1 MKKILIPIIL
11 FLIVTTNSCNLYKHY
26 ERPDIS
32 FVDSL
37 YNKIPMANSYESI
50 ARMTW
55 KELFADTLLQEYIE
69 LGLKNNTDL
78 EISRLKVE
86 QAEATLQTSRLAFFP
101 SVSFSA
107 QINVGNNNAEHT
119 TKASYSLA
127 PSASWEIDAFGR
139 MHNTKKGAQAALGA
153 TEAYQQAVQT
163 QLIAT
168 IADSYYTLLMLDE
181 QLDISKRTLKT
192 WEENIRTLSALKRAG
207 KTNEAA
213 VLQAKANKVNVE
225 GSILTLEKQIIE
237 QENSLS
243 ALLGIIPQ
251 EFERGT
257 LENQVFPDT
266 LLTGLPLSSL
276 INRPDVRQA
285 EYKLVEAY
293 YATNV
298 ARSYFYPTIT
308 LSGNGGWSGAMGNID
323 NPGDWI
329 YNIVAGLVQ
338 PIFNQGKNKAR
349 LKISE
354 SQRQEALLNFKQTLL
369 DAGTEANNAL
379 VSWQTARKRLDSDKL
394 QIMYLKGAV
403 FNTQLLMKNGQ
414 ATYIEVLSAQ
424 KNLLQAELTE
434 SNDKYIEIQS
444 VITLYHALG
453 GGLE

>member
-1 MKKILIPIIL
+1 MKKILIPIL
-11 FLIVTTNSCNLYKHY
+11 LLLTIVSMNSCALYKEY
-26 ERPDIS
+26 ERPDIA

-37 YNKIPMANSYESI
+37 YNRIPTADDYESI
-50 ARMTW
+50 ASLTW
-55 KELFADTLLQEYIE
+55 KELFADTLLHSLIE
-69 LGLKNNTDL
+69 LGLENNTDL
-78 EISRLKVE
+78 EIARLKVE
-86 QAEATLQTSRLAFFP
+86 QAEATLKTSKLAFYP
-101 SVSFSA
+101 NVSFSA
-107 QINVGNNNAEHT
+107 QVGANQNGSN
-119 TKASYSLA
+119 YSLA
-127 PSASWEIDAFGR
+127 PTASWEVDAFGR
-139 MHNTKKGAQAALGA
+139 LHNTKEGAKAALAA

-168 IADSYYTLLMLDE
+168 IADAYYTLLMLDE
-181 QLDISKRTLKT
+181 QLDISKRTLNT

-225 GSILTLEKQIIE
+225 ASILSLEKQIIE

-243 ALLGIIPQ
+243 ALLGLVPQ
-251 EFERGT
+251 EFERNA
-257 LENQVFPDT
+257 LSEQVFPDT
-266 LLTGLPLSSL
+266 LLMGLPLSSL
-276 INRPDVRQA
+276 VNRPDVRQA
-285 EYKLVEAY
+285 EYKLVEAF

-308 LSGNGGWSGAMGNID
+308 LSGNAGWSGVSG

-329 YNIVAGLVQ
+329 FNAVGSLMQ

-349 LKISE
+349 MKISE

-379 VSWQTARKRLDSDKL
+379 ISWQTARKRLDRDKL
-394 QIMYLKGAV
+394 QIVYLKGAV
-403 FNTQLLMKNGQ
+403 LNTQLLMKNGQ
-414 ATYIEVLSAQ
+414 ADYLEVLTAQ

-434 SNDKYIEIQS
+434 TNDRYLEIQS

-453 GGLE
+453 GGLD

>member
-1 MKKILIPIIL
+1 MRKILIPTL
-11 FLIVTTNSCNLYKHY
+11 LLLITMSSCNLYKHY
-26 ERPDIS
+26 ERPEID

-37 YNKIPMANSYESI
+37 YNRIPTANNYESI
-50 ARMTW
+50 ASLTW
-55 KELFADTLLQEYIE
+55 KELFTDTILQNLIE
-69 LGLKNNTDL
+69 IGLNNNTDL
-78 EISRLKVE
+78 EIARLKVE
-86 QAEATLQTSRLAFFP
+86 QAEATLKTSKLALFP
-101 SVSFSA
+101 SVSLSA
-107 QINVGNNNAEHT
+107 Q
-119 TKASYSLA
+119 ASAKNEGFTYNIT
-127 PSASWEIDAFGR
+127 PTASWEIDAFGKL
-139 MHNTKKGAQAALGA
+139 HNTKKGAEAALAA

-168 IADSYYTLLMLDE
+168 IADAYYTLLMLDE
-181 QLDISKRTLKT
+181 QLEISKRTLNT

-225 GSILTLEKQIIE
+225 GSILTLQKQITV

-243 ALLGIIPQ
+243 ALLGLVPQ
-251 EFERGT
+251 ELERNE
-257 LENQVFPDT
+257 LSQQVFPDT
-266 LLTGLPLSSL
+266 LLMGLPLSSL

-285 EYKLVEAY
+285 EYKLVEAF

-298 ARSYFYPTIT
+298 ARSYFYPSIT
-308 LSGNGGWSGAMGNID
+308 LNGNAGWSGISG

-329 YNIVAGLVQ
+329 FNAVASLVQ

-349 LKISE
+349 LTISE
-354 SQRQEALLNFKQTLL
+354 SQRQEALLNFRQTLL

-379 VSWQTARKRLDSDKL
+379 ISWQTARKRLDSDKL

-434 SNDKYIEIQS
+434 TNDKYIEIQS

>member
-1 MKKILIPIIL
+1 MKKILIPIL
-11 FLIVTTNSCNLYKHY
+11 LLLTIVSMNSCALYKEY
-26 ERPDIS
+26 ERPDIA

-37 YNKIPMANSYESI
+37 YNRIPTADDYESI
-50 ARMTW
+50 ASLTW
-55 KELFADTLLQEYIE
+55 KELFADTLLHSLIE
-69 LGLKNNTDL
+69 LGLENNTDL
-78 EISRLKVE
+78 EIARLKVE
-86 QAEATLQTSRLAFFP
+86 QAEATLKTSKLAFYP
-101 SVSFSA
+101 NVSFSA
-107 QINVGNNNAEHT
+107 QVGANQNGSN
-119 TKASYSLA
+119 YSLA
-127 PSASWEIDAFGR
+127 PTASWEVDAFGR
-139 MHNTKKGAQAALGA
+139 LHNTKEGAKAALAA

-168 IADSYYTLLMLDE
+168 IADAYYTLLMLDE
-181 QLDISKRTLKT
+181 QLDISKRTLNT

-225 GSILTLEKQIIE
+225 ASILSLEKQIIE

-243 ALLGIIPQ
+243 ALLGLVPQ
-251 EFERGT
+251 EFERNA
-257 LENQVFPDT
+257 LSEQVFPDT
-266 LLTGLPLSSL
+266 LLMGLPLSSL
-276 INRPDVRQA
+276 VNRPDVRQA

-298 ARSYFYPTIT
+298 ARSYFYPSIT
-308 LSGNGGWSGAMGNID
+308 LSGSAGWSGVSG
-323 NPGDWI
+323 NPGDFI
-329 YNIVAGLVQ
+329 FNAVGSLMQ

-379 VSWQTARKRLDSDKL
+379 ISWQTARKRLDSDKL
-394 QIMYLKGAV
+394 QIVYLKGAV
-403 FNTQLLMKNGQ
+403 MNTQLLMKNGQ
-414 ATYIEVLSAQ
+414 ADYLEVLTAQ

-434 SNDKYIEIQS
+434 TNDRYLEIQS

>member
-1 MKKILIPIIL
+1 MRKILIPIIIL
-11 FLIVTTNSCNLYKHY
+11 LTTVMMNSCTLYKHY
-26 ERPDIS
+26 ERPDID

-37 YNKIPMANSYESI
+37 YNRIPTADDYESI
-50 ARMTW
+50 ASLTW
-55 KELFADTLLQEYIE
+55 KELFSDTLLQDLIE
-69 LGLKNNTDL
+69 LGLNNNTDL
-78 EISRLKVE
+78 EIARLKVE
-86 QAEATLQTSRLAFFP
+86 QAEATLKTSRLAFYP
-101 SVSFSA
+101 DVSFSA
-107 QINVGNNNAEHT
+107 QAGVNQNGFN
-119 TKASYSLA
+119 YSLT
-127 PSASWEIDAFGR
+127 PTASWEIDAFGR
-139 MHNTKKGAQAALGA
+139 LLNTKKGAEAALGA
-153 TEAYQQAVQT
+153 TEAYHQAVQT
-163 QLIAT
+163 QLVAT
-168 IADSYYTLLMLDE
+168 IADSYFTLLMLDE
-181 QLDISKRTLKT
+181 QLEISKRTLKT

-225 GSILTLEKQIIE
+225 ASILTLEKQIIE

-243 ALLGIIPQ
+243 ALLGLVPQ
-251 EFERGT
+251 GFERNE
-257 LENQVFPDT
+257 LSEQIFPDT
-266 LLTGLPLSSL
+266 LLMGLPLSSL
-276 INRPDVRQA
+276 VNRPDVRQA
-285 EYKLVEAY
+285 EYKLVEAF

-308 LSGNGGWSGAMGNID
+308 LSGSAGWSGVSG

-329 YNIVAGLVQ
+329 YNAVGSLMQ

-403 FNTQLLMKNGQ
+403 QNTQLLMKNGQ
-414 ATYIEVLSAQ
+414 ADYLEVLTAQ

-434 SNDKYIEIQS
+434 TNDKYLEIQS
-444 VITLYHALG
+444 VIMLYHALG

>member
-1 MKKILIPIIL
+1 MKKILIPLIIL
-11 FLIVTTNSCNLYKHY
+11 VITMNSCALYKKH
-26 ERPDIS
+26 ERPDIT

-37 YNKIPMANSYESI
+37 YNRIPTADDYESI
-50 ARMTW
+50 ASLTW
-55 KELFADTLLQEYIE
+55 KELFADTLLQDLIE
-69 LGLKNNTDL
+69 IGLENNTDL
-78 EISRLKVE
+78 EIARLKVE
-86 QAEATLQTSRLAFFP
+86 QAEATLQTSKLAFFP
-101 SVSFSA
+101 NVSFSA
-107 QINVGNNNAEHT
+107 QAGVKNEGFN
-119 TKASYSLA
+119 YSLT
-127 PSASWEIDAFGR
+127 PNASWEIDAFGR
-139 MHNTKKGAQAALGA
+139 LHNTKKGSEAALAA
-153 TEAYQQAVQT
+153 TEAFQQAVQT

-168 IADSYYTLLMLDE
+168 IANSYYTLLMLDE
-181 QLDISKRTLKT
+181 QLEISKRTLNT

-225 GSILTLEKQIIE
+225 ASILTLKKQIIE

-243 ALLGIIPQ
+243 ALLGLVPQ
-251 EFERGT
+251 EFERNE
-257 LENQVFPDT
+257 LSQQVFPDT
-266 LLTGLPLSSL
+266 LLMGLPLSSL
-276 INRPDVRQA
+276 VNRPDVRQA

-298 ARSYFYPTIT
+298 ARSYFYPSIT
-308 LSGNGGWSGAMGNID
+308 LSGNAGWSGVIGD
-323 NPGDWI
+323 PGDWI
-329 YNIVAGLVQ
+329 FNAVGSLMQ

-349 LKISE
+349 VKISE
-354 SQRQEALLNFKQTLL
+354 AQRQEALLNFKQTLL

-379 VSWQTARKRLDSDKL
+379 VSWQTARKRLDSDKV

-414 ATYIEVLSAQ
+414 ATYIEVLTAQ

-434 SNDKYIEIQS
+434 TNDKYIEIQS

>member
-1 MKKILIPIIL
+1 MKKILIPIVL
-11 FLIVTTNSCNLYKHY
+11 FLLITTNSCKLYKHY

-50 ARMTW
+50 ARITW
-55 KELFADTLLQEYIE
+55 RELFADTLLQDCIE
-69 LGLKNNTDL
+69 LGLKNNTNL
-78 EISRLKVE
+78 EIARLKVE

-101 SVSFSA
+101 SVSFSG
-107 QINVGNNNAEHT
+107 QMNVGNNNT
-119 TKASYSLA
+119 YTLM
-127 PSASWEIDAFGR
+127 PSMSWEIDAFGR
-139 MHNTKKGAQAALGA
+139 MQNTQKGAEAALGA
-153 TEAYQQAVQT
+153 TEAYQQAIQT

-192 WEENIRTLSALKRAG
+192 WDENIRTLSALKRAG

-213 VLQAKANKVNVE
+213 VLQAKANKANVE

-243 ALLGIIPQ
+243 ALLGIVPQ

-257 LENQVFPDT
+257 LENQNFPDT

-308 LSGNGGWSGAMGNID
+308 LSGNGGWSGVD

-338 PIFNQGKNKAR
+338 PILNQGKNKAR

-369 DAGTEANNAL
+369 NAGTEANNAL

>member
-1 MKKILIPIIL
+1 MKKILIPLIL
-11 FLIVTTNSCNLYKHY
+11 LLVTMNSCALYKDY
-26 ERPDIS
+26 ERPEID

-37 YNKIPMANSYESI
+37 YNRIPAAGDYESI
-50 ARMTW
+50 ASLTW
-55 KELFADTLLQEYIE
+55 RELFADTLLQDLIE
-69 LGLKNNTDL
+69 IGLKNNTDL
-78 EISRLKVE
+78 EIARLKVE
-86 QAEATLQTSRLAFFP
+86 QAEATLQTSKLAFYP
-101 SVSFSA
+101 NVSFSA
-107 QINVGNNNAEHT
+107 QAGVKNEGFN
-119 TKASYSLA
+119 YSLT
-127 PSASWEIDAFGR
+127 PTASWEIDAFGR
-139 MHNTKKGAQAALGA
+139 LRNTKKGAEAALAA
-153 TEAYQQAVQT
+153 TEAYQQAIQT
-163 QLIAT
+163 QLVAT
-168 IADSYYTLLMLDE
+168 IADAYYTLLMLDE
-181 QLDISKRTLKT
+181 QLEISKRTLKT

-225 GSILTLEKQIIE
+225 ASILTLEKQIIE

-243 ALLGIIPQ
+243 ALLGLVPQ
-251 EFERGT
+251 EFERNE
-257 LENQVFPDT
+257 LSQQVFPDT
-266 LLTGLPLSSL
+266 LLMGLPLSSL
-276 INRPDVRQA
+276 VNRPDVRQA
-285 EYKLVEAY
+285 EYKLVEAF

-298 ARSYFYPTIT
+298 ARSYFYPSIT
-308 LSGNGGWSGAMGNID
+308 LSGSGGWAGING

-329 YNIVAGLVQ
+329 YNAVAGLVQ

-349 LKISE
+349 VKISE
-354 SQRQEALLNFKQTLL
+354 AQRQEALLNFKQTLL

-414 ATYIEVLSAQ
+414 ATYLEVLSAL

-434 SNDKYIEIQS
+434 TNDKFLEIQS

>member
-1 MKKILIPIIL
+1 MKKILIPIVL
-11 FLIVTTNSCNLYKHY
+11 FLIITTNSCKLYKHY

-55 KELFADTLLQEYIE
+55 RELFADTLLQDCIE
-69 LGLKNNTDL
+69 LGLKNNTNL
-78 EISRLKVE
+78 EIARLKVE
-86 QAEATLQTSRLAFFP
+86 QAEATLQASKLSLLP

-107 QINVGNNNAEHT
+107 QANAGSNINGL
-119 TKASYSLA
+119 SYTLA
-127 PSASWEIDAFGR
+127 PSISWEIDAFGR
-139 MHNTKKGAQAALGA
+139 MNNSKKGAEAALAA
-153 TEAYQQAVQT
+153 TEAYRQAVQT

-225 GSILTLEKQIIE
+225 GSILTLEKQIVE

-243 ALLGIIPQ
+243 ALLGIVPQ

-257 LENQVFPDT
+257 LENQMFPDT

-276 INRPDVRQA
+276 VNRPDVRQA

-308 LSGNGGWSGAMGNID
+308 LSGNGGWSGATGNID

-329 YNIVAGLVQ
+329 YNIVGGLVQ

-354 SQRQEALLNFKQTLL
+354 SQRQEALVNFKQTLL

-414 ATYIEVLSAQ
+414 ATYIEVLTAQ

-434 SNDKYIEIQS
+434 TNDKYIEIQS

>member
-1 MKKILIPIIL
+1 MKKILIPTL
-11 FLIVTTNSCNLYKHY
+11 LLLITMSSCNLYKHY
-26 ERPDIS
+26 ERPEID

-37 YNKIPMANSYESI
+37 YNRIPTANNYESI
-50 ARMTW
+50 ASLTW
-55 KELFADTLLQEYIE
+55 KELFTDTILQNLIE
-69 LGLKNNTDL
+69 IGLNNNTDL
-78 EISRLKVE
+78 EIARLKVE
-86 QAEATLQTSRLAFFP
+86 QAEATLKTSKLALFP
-101 SVSFSA
+101 SVSLSA
-107 QINVGNNNAEHT
+107 Q
-119 TKASYSLA
+119 ASVKNEGFTYNIT
-127 PSASWEIDAFGR
+127 PTASWEIDAFGKL
-139 MHNTKKGAQAALGA
+139 HKTKKGAEAALAA

-163 QLIAT
+163 KLIAT
-168 IADSYYTLLMLDE
+168 IADAYYTLLMLDE
-181 QLDISKRTLKT
+181 QLEISKRTLNT

-225 GSILTLEKQIIE
+225 GSILTLQKQITV

-243 ALLGIIPQ
+243 ALLGLVPQ
-251 EFERGT
+251 ELERNE
-257 LENQVFPDT
+257 LSQQVFPDT
-266 LLTGLPLSSL
+266 LLMGLPLSSL

-285 EYKLVEAY
+285 EYKLVEAF

-298 ARSYFYPTIT
+298 ARSYFYPSIT
-308 LSGNGGWSGAMGNID
+308 LNGNAGWSGISG

-329 YNIVAGLVQ
+329 FNAVASLVQ

-349 LKISE
+349 LTISE
-354 SQRQEALLNFKQTLL
+354 SQRQEALLNFRQTLL

-379 VSWQTARKRLDSDKL
+379 ISWQTARKRLDSDKL

-434 SNDKYIEIQS
+434 TNDKYLEIQS

>member
-1 MKKILIPIIL
+1 MKKILIPIL
-11 FLIVTTNSCNLYKHY
+11 LLLTIVSMNSCALYKEY
-26 ERPDIS
+26 ERPDIA

-37 YNKIPMANSYESI
+37 YNRIPTADDYESI
-50 ARMTW
+50 ASLTW
-55 KELFADTLLQEYIE
+55 KELFADTLLHSLIE
-69 LGLKNNTDL
+69 LGLENNTDL
-78 EISRLKVE
+78 EIARLKVE
-86 QAEATLQTSRLAFFP
+86 QAETTLKTSKLAFYP
-101 SVSFSA
+101 NVSFSA
-107 QINVGNNNAEHT
+107 QAGANQNGSN
-119 TKASYSLA
+119 YSLA
-127 PSASWEIDAFGR
+127 PTASWEVDAFGR
-139 MHNTKKGAQAALGA
+139 LHNTKEGAKAALAA

-168 IADSYYTLLMLDE
+168 IADAYYTLLMLDE
-181 QLDISKRTLKT
+181 QLDISKRTLNT

-225 GSILTLEKQIIE
+225 ASILSLEKQIIE

-243 ALLGIIPQ
+243 ALLGLVPQ
-251 EFERGT
+251 EFERNE
-257 LENQVFPDT
+257 LAEQVFPDT
-266 LLTGLPLSSL
+266 LLMGLPLSSL
-276 INRPDVRQA
+276 VNRPDVRQA

-298 ARSYFYPTIT
+298 ARSYFYPSIT
-308 LSGNGGWSGAMGNID
+308 LSGTAGWSGVSG
-323 NPGDWI
+323 NPGDFI
-329 YNIVAGLVQ
+329 FNAVGSLMQ

-379 VSWQTARKRLDSDKL
+379 ISWQTARKRLDSDKL
-394 QIMYLKGAV
+394 QIVYLKGAV
-403 FNTQLLMKNGQ
+403 MNTQLLMKNGQ
-414 ATYIEVLSAQ
+414 ADYLEVLTAQ

-434 SNDKYIEIQS
+434 TNDKYLEIQS

-453 GGLE
+453 GGLN

>member
-1 MKKILIPIIL
+1 MKKILIPIIIL
-11 FLIVTTNSCNLYKHY
+11 LVTMNSCALYKHH
-26 ERPDIS
+26 ERPDIT

-37 YNKIPMANSYESI
+37 YNRIPTADDYESI
-50 ARMTW
+50 ASLTW
-55 KELFADTLLQEYIE
+55 RELFADTLLQDLIE
-69 LGLKNNTDL
+69 LGLKNNTNL
-78 EISRLKVE
+78 EIARLKVE
-86 QAEATLQTSRLAFFP
+86 QAEVTLKTSKLALFP

-107 QINVGNNNAEHT
+107 QANANGNGLGYT
-119 TKASYSLA
+119 LA
-127 PSASWEIDAFGR
+127 PNASWEIDVFGR
-139 MHNTKKGAQAALGA
+139 LHNSKQGAEAALAA

-168 IADSYYTLLMLDE
+168 IADAYYTLLMLDE
-181 QLDISKRTLKT
+181 QLGISKRTLNT

-225 GSILTLEKQIIE
+225 ASILTLKKQIIE

-243 ALLGIIPQ
+243 ALLGLVPQ
-251 EFERGT
+251 EFERNK
-257 LENQVFPDT
+257 LSQQIFPDT
-266 LLTGLPLSSL
+266 LLMGLPLSSL

-285 EYKLVEAY
+285 EYKLVETH

-298 ARSYFYPTIT
+298 ARSYFYPNIT
-308 LSGNGGWSGAMGNID
+308 LSGNAGWSGISGD
-323 NPGDWI
+323 PGDWI
-329 YNIVAGLVQ
+329 FNAVASLVQ

-379 VSWQTARKRLDSDKL
+379 IAWQTARKRLDSDKL

-434 SNDKYIEIQS
+434 TNDKYIEIQS

>member
-1 MKKILIPIIL
+1 MKKILIPIIIL
-11 FLIVTTNSCNLYKHY
+11 LVTMNSCALYKHH
-26 ERPDIS
+26 ERPDIT

-37 YNKIPMANSYESI
+37 YNRIPTADDYESI
-50 ARMTW
+50 ASLTW
-55 KELFADTLLQEYIE
+55 RELFADTLLQDLIE
-69 LGLKNNTDL
+69 LGLKNNTNL
-78 EISRLKVE
+78 EIARLKVE
-86 QAEATLQTSRLAFFP
+86 QAEATLKTSKLALFP

-107 QINVGNNNAEHT
+107 QANANGNGLGYT
-119 TKASYSLA
+119 LA
-127 PSASWEIDAFGR
+127 PNASWEIDAFGR
-139 MHNTKKGAQAALGA
+139 LHNSKQGAEAALAA

-168 IADSYYTLLMLDE
+168 IADAYYTLLMLDE
-181 QLDISKRTLKT
+181 QLGISKRTLNT

-225 GSILTLEKQIIE
+225 ASILTLKKQIIE

-243 ALLGIIPQ
+243 ALLGLVPQ
-251 EFERGT
+251 EFERNK
-257 LENQVFPDT
+257 LSQQIFPDT
-266 LLTGLPLSSL
+266 LLMGLPLSSL

-285 EYKLVEAY
+285 EYKLVEAH

-298 ARSYFYPTIT
+298 ARSYFYPSIT
-308 LSGNGGWSGAMGNID
+308 LSGNAGWSGISGD
-323 NPGDWI
+323 PGDWI
-329 YNIVAGLVQ
+329 FNAVASLVQ

-379 VSWQTARKRLDSDKL
+379 IAWQTARKRLDSDKL

-434 SNDKYIEIQS
+434 TNDKYIEIQS

>member
-1 MKKILIPIIL
+1 MKKILIPIVI
-11 FLIVTTNSCNLYKHY
+11 FLIITTNSCKLYKHY

-55 KELFADTLLQEYIE
+55 RELFADTLLQDCIE
-69 LGLKNNTDL
+69 LGLKNNTNL
-78 EISRLKVE
+78 EIARLKVE
-86 QAEATLQTSRLAFFP
+86 QAEATLKTSRLAFFP

-107 QINVGNNNAEHT
+107 QASNSSNANGL
-119 TKASYSLA
+119 SYTLA
-127 PSASWEIDAFGR
+127 PSVSWEIDAFGR
-139 MHNTKKGAQAALGA
+139 MQNTKKGAQAALGA
-153 TEAYQQAVQT
+153 TEAYEQAVQT

-243 ALLGIIPQ
+243 ALLGIVPQ
-251 EFERGT
+251 KFERGT
-257 LENQVFPDT
+257 LENQNFPDT

-308 LSGNGGWSGAMGNID
+308 LSGNGGWSGID

-369 DAGTEANNAL
+369 NAGTEANNAL

>member
-1 MKKILIPIIL
+1 MKKILIPIIIL
-11 FLIVTTNSCNLYKHY
+11 LVTMNSCALYKHH
-26 ERPDIS
+26 ERPDIT

-37 YNKIPMANSYESI
+37 YNRIPTADDYESI
-50 ARMTW
+50 ASLTW
-55 KELFADTLLQEYIE
+55 RELFADTLLQDLIE
-69 LGLKNNTDL
+69 LGLKNNTNL
-78 EISRLKVE
+78 EIARLKVE
-86 QAEATLQTSRLAFFP
+86 QAEATLKTSKLALFP

-107 QINVGNNNAEHT
+107 QANANGNGLGYT
-119 TKASYSLA
+119 LA
-127 PSASWEIDAFGR
+127 PNASWEIDAFGR
-139 MHNTKKGAQAALGA
+139 LHNSKQGAEAALAA

-168 IADSYYTLLMLDE
+168 IADAYYTLLMLDE
-181 QLDISKRTLKT
+181 QLGISKRTLNT

-225 GSILTLEKQIIE
+225 ASILTLKKQIIE

-243 ALLGIIPQ
+243 ALLGLVPQ
-251 EFERGT
+251 EFERNK
-257 LENQVFPDT
+257 LSQQIFPDT
-266 LLTGLPLSSL
+266 LLMGLPLSSL

-285 EYKLVEAY
+285 EYKLVEAH

-298 ARSYFYPTIT
+298 ARSYFYPSIT
-308 LSGNGGWSGAMGNID
+308 LSGNAGWSGISGA
-323 NPGDWI
+323 PGDWI
-329 YNIVAGLVQ
+329 FNAVASLVQ

-379 VSWQTARKRLDSDKL
+379 IAWQTARKRLDSDKL

-434 SNDKYIEIQS
+434 TNDKYIEIQS

>member
-1 MKKILIPIIL
+1 MKKILTPVL
-11 FLIVTTNSCNLYKHY
+11 LLLTIVSMNSCALYKEY
-26 ERPDIS
+26 ERPEID

-37 YNKIPMANSYESI
+37 YNRIPTADDYESI
-50 ARMTW
+50 ASLTW
-55 KELFADTLLQEYIE
+55 KELFTDSILHDLIE
-69 LGLKNNTDL
+69 KGLENNTDL
-78 EISRLKVE
+78 EIARLKVE
-86 QAEATLQTSRLAFFP
+86 EAETTLKTSKLAFYP
-101 SVSFSA
+101 NVSFSA
-107 QINVGNNNAEHT
+107 QAGVNQNGFN
-119 TKASYSLA
+119 YSLA
-127 PSASWEIDAFGR
+127 PTASWEIDAFGR
-139 MHNTKKGAQAALGA
+139 LHNTKEGAKAALAA
-153 TEAYQQAVQT
+153 TEAYQQAVHT

-181 QLDISKRTLKT
+181 QLEISKRTLNT

-225 GSILTLEKQIIE
+225 ASILSLEKQIIE

-243 ALLGIIPQ
+243 ALLGLVPQ
-251 EFERGT
+251 EFERND
-257 LENQVFPDT
+257 LASQIFPDT
-266 LLTGLPLSSL
+266 LLMGLPLSSL

-285 EYKLVEAY
+285 EYRLVEAF

-298 ARSYFYPTIT
+298 ARSYFYPSIT
-308 LSGNGGWSGAMGNID
+308 LSGTAGWSGVSG
-323 NPGDWI
+323 NPGDFI
-329 YNIVAGLVQ
+329 FNAVGSLMQ

-349 LKISE
+349 MKVSE
-354 SQRQEALLNFKQTLL
+354 LQQQEALLNFKQTLL

-403 FNTQLLMKNGQ
+403 MNTQLLMKNGQ
-414 ATYIEVLSAQ
+414 ADYLEVLTAQ

-434 SNDKYIEIQS
+434 STDKYMEIQS

>member
-1 MKKILIPIIL
+1 MKKILIPFIL
-11 FLIVTTNSCNLYKHY
+11 LTVVMMNSCALYKEY
-26 ERPDIS
+26 ERPDIA

-37 YNKIPMANSYESI
+37 YNRIPTADDYESI
-50 ARMTW
+50 ASLTW
-55 KELFADTLLQEYIE
+55 KELFADTLLHNLIE
-69 LGLKNNTDL
+69 LGLENNTDL
-78 EISRLKVE
+78 EIARLKVE
-86 QAEATLQTSRLAFFP
+86 QAEATLKTSKLAFYP
-101 SVSFSA
+101 NVSFSA
-107 QINVGNNNAEHT
+107 QVGANQNGSN
-119 TKASYSLA
+119 YSLA
-127 PSASWEIDAFGR
+127 PTASWEVDAFGR
-139 MHNTKKGAQAALGA
+139 LHNTKEGAKAALAA

-168 IADSYYTLLMLDE
+168 IADAYYTLLMLDE
-181 QLDISKRTLKT
+181 QLDISKRTLNT

-225 GSILTLEKQIIE
+225 ASILSLEKQIIE

-243 ALLGIIPQ
+243 ALLGLVPQ
-251 EFERGT
+251 EFERNE
-257 LENQVFPDT
+257 LAEQVFPDT
-266 LLTGLPLSSL
+266 LLMGLPLSSL
-276 INRPDVRQA
+276 VNRPDVRQA

-298 ARSYFYPTIT
+298 ARSYFYPSIT
-308 LSGNGGWSGAMGNID
+308 LSGTAGWSGVSG
-323 NPGDWI
+323 NPGDFI
-329 YNIVAGLVQ
+329 FNAVGSLMQ

-379 VSWQTARKRLDSDKL
+379 ISWQTARKRLDSDKL
-394 QIMYLKGAV
+394 QIVYLKGAV
-403 FNTQLLMKNGQ
+403 MNTQLLMKNGQ
-414 ATYIEVLSAQ
+414 ADYLEVLTAQ
-424 KNLLQAELTE
+424 KNLLQAELTGT
-434 SNDKYIEIQS
+434 NDKYLEIQS

>member
-1 MKKILIPIIL
+1 MKKILIPIL
-11 FLIVTTNSCNLYKHY
+11 LLLTIVSMNSCALYKEY
-26 ERPDIS
+26 ERPDIA

-37 YNKIPMANSYESI
+37 YNRIPTADDYESI
-50 ARMTW
+50 ASLTW
-55 KELFADTLLQEYIE
+55 KELFTDSILHDLIE
-69 LGLKNNTDL
+69 KGLENNTDL
-78 EISRLKVE
+78 EIARLKVE
-86 QAEATLQTSRLAFFP
+86 QAEATLKTSKLAFYP
-101 SVSFSA
+101 NVSFSA
-107 QINVGNNNAEHT
+107 QVGANQNGSN
-119 TKASYSLA
+119 YSLA
-127 PSASWEIDAFGR
+127 PTASWEVDAFGR
-139 MHNTKKGAQAALGA
+139 LHNTKEGAKAALAA

-168 IADSYYTLLMLDE
+168 IADAYYTLLMLDE
-181 QLDISKRTLKT
+181 QLDISKRTLNT

-225 GSILTLEKQIIE
+225 ASILSLEKQIIE

-243 ALLGIIPQ
+243 ALLGLVPQ
-251 EFERGT
+251 EFERNE
-257 LENQVFPDT
+257 LAEQVFPDT
-266 LLTGLPLSSL
+266 LLMGLPLSSL
-276 INRPDVRQA
+276 VNRPDVRQA

-298 ARSYFYPTIT
+298 ARSYFYPSIT
-308 LSGNGGWSGAMGNID
+308 LSGSAGWSGVSG
-323 NPGDWI
+323 NPGDFI
-329 YNIVAGLVQ
+329 FNAVGSLMQ

-379 VSWQTARKRLDSDKL
+379 ISWQTARKRLDSDKL
-394 QIMYLKGAV
+394 QIVYLKGAV
-403 FNTQLLMKNGQ
+403 MNTQLLMKNGQ
-414 ATYIEVLSAQ
+414 ADYLEVLTAQ

-434 SNDKYIEIQS
+434 TNDRYLEIQS

>member
-1 MKKILIPIIL
+1 MKKILIPFIL
-11 FLIVTTNSCNLYKHY
+11 LTVVMMNSCALYKEY
-26 ERPDIS
+26 ERPDIT

-37 YNKIPMANSYESI
+37 YNRIPTADDYESI
-50 ARMTW
+50 ASLTW
-55 KELFADTLLQEYIE
+55 KELFADTLLHNLIE
-69 LGLKNNTDL
+69 LGLENNTDL
-78 EISRLKVE
+78 EIARLKVE
-86 QAEATLQTSRLAFFP
+86 QAEATLKTSKLAFYP
-101 SVSFSA
+101 NVSFSA
-107 QINVGNNNAEHT
+107 QVGANQNGPN
-119 TKASYSLA
+119 YSLT
-127 PSASWEIDAFGR
+127 PTASWEIDAFGR
-139 MHNTKKGAQAALGA
+139 LHNTKESAKAALAA

-168 IADSYYTLLMLDE
+168 IADAYYTLLMLDE
-181 QLDISKRTLKT
+181 QLEISKRTHNT

-225 GSILTLEKQIIE
+225 ASILSLKKQIIE

-243 ALLGIIPQ
+243 ALLGIVPQ
-251 EFERGT
+251 EFERNE
-257 LENQVFPDT
+257 LSEQVFPDT
-266 LLTGLPLSSL
+266 LLMGLPLSSL

-285 EYKLVEAY
+285 EYKLVEAF

-298 ARSYFYPTIT
+298 ARSYFYPSIT
-308 LSGNGGWSGAMGNID
+308 LSGSAGWSGVSG
-323 NPGDWI
+323 NPGDFI
-329 YNIVAGLVQ
+329 FNAVGSLMQ

-379 VSWQTARKRLDSDKL
+379 ISWQTARKRLDSDKL
-394 QIMYLKGAV
+394 QIVYLKGAV
-403 FNTQLLMKNGQ
+403 MNTQLLMKNGQ
-414 ATYIEVLSAQ
+414 ADYLEVLTAQ
-424 KNLLQAELTE
+424 KNLLQAELTGT
-434 SNDKYIEIQS
+434 NDKYLEIQS

>member
-1 MKKILIPIIL
+1 MKKILIPIIIL
-11 FLIVTTNSCNLYKHY
+11 LVTMNSCALYKHH
-26 ERPDIS
+26 ERPDIT

-37 YNKIPMANSYESI
+37 YNRIPTADDYESI
-50 ARMTW
+50 ASLTW
-55 KELFADTLLQEYIE
+55 RELFADTLLQDLIE
-69 LGLKNNTDL
+69 LGLKNNTNL
-78 EISRLKVE
+78 EIARLKVE
-86 QAEATLQTSRLAFFP
+86 QAEATLKTSKLAFYP
-101 SVSFSA
+101 NVSFSSQA
-107 QINVGNNNAEHT
+107 STSG
-119 TKASYSLA
+119 SYSLT
-127 PSASWEIDAFGR
+127 PTASWEIDAFGR
-139 MHNTKKGAQAALGA
+139 LQNTKKGAEAALAA

-168 IADSYYTLLMLDE
+168 IADAYYTLLMLDE
-181 QLDISKRTLKT
+181 QLEISKRTLNT

-225 GSILTLEKQIIE
+225 ASILTLKKQIIE

-243 ALLGIIPQ
+243 ALLGLVPQ
-251 EFERGT
+251 EFERNK
-257 LENQVFPDT
+257 LSQQIFPDT
-266 LLTGLPLSSL
+266 LLMGLPLSSL

-285 EYKLVEAY
+285 EYKLVEAH

-298 ARSYFYPTIT
+298 ARSYFYPNIT
-308 LSGNGGWSGAMGNID
+308 LSGNAGWSGISGD
-323 NPGDWI
+323 PGDWI
-329 YNIVAGLVQ
+329 FNAVASLVQ

-354 SQRQEALLNFKQTLL
+354 SQQQEALLNFKQTLL

-379 VSWQTARKRLDSDKL
+379 IAWQTARKRLDSDKL

-434 SNDKYIEIQS
+434 TNDKYIEIQS

>member
-1 MKKILIPIIL
+1 MKKILIPLVLILII
-11 FLIVTTNSCNLYKHY
+11 TTNSCSLYKKY

-37 YNKIPMANSYESI
+37 YNKIPTASNYESI
-50 ARMTW
+50 ASLSWR
-55 KELFADTLLQEYIE
+55 ELFSDTLLQECVE
-69 LGLKNNTDL
+69 LGLKNNTNL
-78 EISRLKVE
+78 EIARLKVE
-86 QAEATLQTSRLAFFP
+86 QAEATLQTSKLAMFP

-107 QINVGNNNAEHT
+107 QANG
-119 TKASYSLA
+119 SGYSLT
-127 PSASWEIDAFGR
+127 PSVSWEIDAFGR
-139 MHNTKKGAQAALGA
+139 IQNTKKGAQAALAA
-153 TEAYQQAVQT
+153 TEAYQQAVKT

-181 QLDISKRTLKT
+181 QLEISKRTLNT

-243 ALLGIIPQ
+243 ALLGIVPQ

-308 LSGNGGWSGAMGNID
+308 LSGNGGWSGTMGNID

-329 YNIVAGLVQ
+329 FNAVAGLVQ

-354 SQRQEALLNFKQTLL
+354 SQRQEALLNFRQTLL

-403 FNTQLLMKNGQ
+403 YNTQLLMKNGQ
-414 ATYIEVLSAQ
+414 ADYLEVLTAQ

-434 SNDKYIEIQS
+434 SSDKYQEIQS

>member
-1 MKKILIPIIL
+1 MKKILIPLIL
-11 FLIVTTNSCNLYKHY
+11 LLVTMNSCALYKDY
-26 ERPDIS
+26 ERPEID

-37 YNKIPMANSYESI
+37 YNRIPAAGDYESI
-50 ARMTW
+50 ASLTW
-55 KELFADTLLQEYIE
+55 RELFADTLLQDLIE
-69 LGLKNNTDL
+69 IGLKNNTDL
-78 EISRLKVE
+78 EIARLKVE
-86 QAEATLQTSRLAFFP
+86 QAEATLQTSKLAFYP
-101 SVSFSA
+101 NVSFSA
-107 QINVGNNNAEHT
+107 QAGVKNEGFN
-119 TKASYSLA
+119 YSLT
-127 PSASWEIDAFGR
+127 PTASWEIDAFGR
-139 MHNTKKGAQAALGA
+139 LHNTKKSAEAALAA

-163 QLIAT
+163 QLVAT
-168 IADSYYTLLMLDE
+168 IANSYYTLLMLDE
-181 QLDISKRTLKT
+181 QLEISKRTLNT

-225 GSILTLEKQIIE
+225 ASILTLEKQIIE

-243 ALLGIIPQ
+243 ALLGLVPQ
-251 EFERGT
+251 EFERNE
-257 LENQVFPDT
+257 LSQQVFPDT
-266 LLTGLPLSSL
+266 LLMGLPLSSL
-276 INRPDVRQA
+276 VNRPDVRQA
-285 EYKLVEAY
+285 EYKLVEAF

-298 ARSYFYPTIT
+298 ARSYFYPSIT
-308 LSGNGGWSGAMGNID
+308 LSGWAGING

-329 YNIVAGLVQ
+329 YNAVAGLVQ

-349 LKISE
+349 VKISE
-354 SQRQEALLNFKQTLL
+354 AQRQEALLNFRQTLL

-434 SNDKYIEIQS
+434 TNDKFLEIQS